1 MIGEQSEKKFL
12 KRLKT
17 KFSRLP
23 FSATLEIT
31 SRCNFR
37 CLHCVQLEEIK
48 KNHAELSLKEI
59 YSIIDKLKKLE
70 CLRLNLSGG
79 EPFLRKDFS
88 KIYKYAVKSGF
99 LVSIFTNGSVMQEK
113 HIRLFKE
120 FPPYGIRVSLYGG
133 SESSYQEM
141 VGRKGEFKKVI
152 SNISKLKE
160 NGINFKILAQISE
173 INKSEAEGMKKI
185 ADNFE
190 ANFSF
195 NAVYAPKSNGD
206 LSPTE
211 LSLSPR
217 EEEKINRK
225 LNLKESPVLLEDR
238 FKNCRTTRDCIMIN
252 YKGKL
257 ITCPFGLMREKGYD
271 VLGKGVKEVWQDCKG
286 ISLPDKCRYNYF
298 RRYSF
303 SEYENGQ

>member
-1 MIGEQSEKKFL
+1 MISNQSEKHFL
-12 KRLKT
+12 KRLKI
-17 KFSRLP
+17 KYSRLP
-23 FSATLEIT
+23 LSATIEIT
-31 SRCNFR
+31 PHCNYRCI
-37 CLHCVQLEEIK
+37 HCIQLEEVK
-48 KNHAELSLKEI
+48 EDHTELSLKEI
-59 YSIIDKLKKLE
+59 YSIIDELKKLE

-79 EPFLRKDFS
+79 EPLLREDFS

-99 LVSIFTNGSVMQEK
+99 LVSIFTNGSVIKDE
-113 HIRLFKE
+113 HINLFKE

-133 SESSYQEM
+133 SESSYQKM
-141 VGRKGEFKKVI
+141 VGSKGEFKNVI

-173 INKSEAEGMKKI
+173 INKGEAEGMKKI
-185 ADNFE
+185 ADNFK

-195 NAVYAPKSNGD
+195 NAVYAPKSDGN

-225 LNLKESPVLLEDR
+225 LNLKESPVLLEDG

-286 ISLPDKCRYNYF
+286 ISSLHKCRYNYF

-303 SEYENGQ
+303 SEHEKGQ